1 MFDPS
6 LFGRMSPDVL
16 ATASSS
22 PSAAPTSPST
32 SPPAS
37 SSSALPST
45 LPPGRHCL
53 GLSEQRDAVLYV
65 PPDLPTDSPVPLFV
79 MFHGAGGFP
88 EKVLPFIEPHAQRHK
103 FLVLAPHSTFPTWD
117 IVIGGNGP
125 DLERLQQ
132 ALREVAGR
140 YRLDMGRVAFAGFSD
155 GASYALSIGVTN
167 GDIASHVI
175 AFSGGFMSIFVQEGQ
190 PRIFIAH
197 GRQDE
202 QLPIAT
208 SARQNAGKLTAAGY
222 DVQYVEFDGLHII
235 EPDVVARAIDFFLA

>member
-1 MFDPS
+1 MFDPA
-6 LFGRMSPDVL
+6 LFGRMSPGVF
-16 ATASSS
+16 T
-22 PSAAPTSPST
+22 
-32 SPPAS
+32 
-37 SSSALPST
+37 
-45 LPPGRHCL
+45 PGRSLLPLESQRSPLSAGRHPI
-53 GLSEQRDAVLYV
+53 GLSDTRDAVLYV
-65 PPDLPTDSPVPLFV
+65 PPNLPTDKPVPLFV

-88 EKVLPFIEPHAQRHK
+88 EKVLPFIEPHADTHG

-132 ALREVAGR
+132 ALSIVASR
-140 YRLDMGRVAFAGFSD
+140 YEIDSARVAFAGFSD

-190 PRIFIAH
+190 PRVFIAH
-197 GRQDE
+197 GLIDE

-208 SARQNAGKLTAAGY
+208 SGRNNANKLKAVGY
-222 DVQYVEFDGLHII
+222 DVEYVEFDGLHII
-235 EPDVVARAIDFFLA
+235 EPSVVARAIDFFLA

>member
-6 LFGRMSPDVL
+6 LFGRMPPDVI
-16 ATASSS
+16 ASTAPSAPASASASS
-22 PSAAPTSPST
+22 
-32 SPPAS
+32 AS
-37 SSSALPST
+37 SNPS
-45 LPPGRHCL
+45 PEPFAPGRHSL
-53 GLSEQRDAVLYV
+53 GLSETRDAVLYV
-65 PPDLPTDSPVPLFV
+65 PADLPTDKPVPLFV

-88 EKVLPFIEPHAQRHK
+88 EKVLPFIEPHADQHK

-125 DLERLQQ
+125 DLERLQA
-132 ALREVAGR
+132 ALRLVAAR
-140 YRLDMGRVAFAGFSD
+140 YRIDAQRVAFAGFSD

-175 AFSGGFMSIFVQEGQ
+175 AFSGGFMSIFVQEGL
-190 PRIFIAH
+190 PKVFIAH
-197 GRQDE
+197 GLIDE

-208 SARQNAGKLTAAGY
+208 SGRQNANKLKAAGY

-235 EPDVVARAIDFFLA
+235 EPGVVARAIDFFLA